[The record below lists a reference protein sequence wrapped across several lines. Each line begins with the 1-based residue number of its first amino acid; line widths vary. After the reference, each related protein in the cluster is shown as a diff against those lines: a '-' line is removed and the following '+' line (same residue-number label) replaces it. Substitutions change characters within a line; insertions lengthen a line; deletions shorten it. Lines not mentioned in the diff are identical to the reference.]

1 MRSSVLLLGM
11 VMIASIGCTKKGAGS
26 ADGSGTIAGSGSIAE
41 TATSAGSEPAILAS
55 RGKSAYVANCSACHN
70 LDPRKD
76 GAVGPAVAG
85 ASLALLE
92 RRVLFGDYPPDY
104 QPKRQS
110 RLMVALPHLKD
121 QLPALHAYLSAP

>member
-1 MRSSVLLLGM
+1 MWSAVILLGM
-11 VMIASIGCTKKGAGS
+11 VMISVIGCSKRDSVS
-26 ADGSGTIAGSGSIAE
+26 AARSDASGT
-41 TATSAGSEPAILAS
+41 SELAQLVS
-55 RGKSAYVANCSACHN
+55 RGKSAYVANCAACHN

-85 ASLALLE
+85 ASLLLIE

-104 QPKRQS
+104 QPKRKS

-121 QLPALHAYLSAP
+121 QLPALHAYLSLP